1 MTGDLRILE
10 HDLEGETFDAGIIAP
25 AGGGPRPGVLVFHG
39 WEGRSD
45 GQDEVGRRLAGL
57 GYAAFCVDLY
67 GKGKRGTTPPECEAL
82 MTPLI
87 SDRALLRKRL
97 LNVVQVAGAEAEI
110 DASRM
115 AAIGFCFGGLCVLDL
130 ARAGAPL
137 KAVGSF
143 HGLFTPPGLPS
154 VTPIQTKIA
163 AFHGWDD
170 PMVPPADVVAL
181 GQELTEAKAD
191 WQIHA
196 YGGAMHAFMAKGANM
211 PEMGIQYDE
220 RTAGRAWE
228 AMRSFLAEALA

>member
-1 MTGDLRILE
+1 MTEDLRIHE
-10 HDLEGETFDAGIIAP
+10 HELEGETYDAAIVAP
-25 AGGGPRPGVLVFHG
+25 AGGPRPGVLVFHG
-39 WEGRSD
+39 WEGRSE
-45 GQDEVGRRLAGL
+45 GQEIFGRRLAEL

-67 GKGKRGTTPPECEAL
+67 GKGRRGTTPAECEAL

-97 LNVVQVAGAEAEI
+97 LNAVQVAGAAPEI
-110 DASRM
+110 DAARM

-154 VTPIQTKIA
+154 VTPIRAKVA

-181 GQELTEAKAD
+181 GQELTEAQAD

-196 YGGAMHAFMAKGANM
+196 YGGAMHAFMAPGADM
-211 PEMGIQYDE
+211 PEMGIQYHE
-220 RTAGRAWE
+220 RTATRAWR
-228 AMRSFLAEALA
+228 ALTDFLAESLA